1 MYMYMYIYMIYY
13 MIYFMIYFMIYY
25 TIYYTIYYMIYYM
38 IYYILY
44 YVYIYIYIYIISHDR
59 LLQGIICYSMS
70 LQYISLYIIVSRAGH
85 GAGAVGDGA
94 LPVSL
99 GIPGTASRR
108 WH

>member
-1 MYMYMYIYMIYY
+1 
-13 MIYFMIYFMIYY
+13 
-25 TIYYTIYYMIYYM
+25 M

-44 YVYIYIYIYIISHDR
+44 YVYIYTYIYIISHDR
-59 LLQGIICYSMS
+59 LLQVIICYSMS